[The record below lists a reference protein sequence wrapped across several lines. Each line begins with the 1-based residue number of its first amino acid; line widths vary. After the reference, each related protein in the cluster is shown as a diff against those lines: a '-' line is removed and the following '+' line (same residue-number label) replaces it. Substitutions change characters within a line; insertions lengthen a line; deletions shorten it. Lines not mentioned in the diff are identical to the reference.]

1 MADLTSQNELAVNGV
16 QWGVSL
22 MAVGTVNI
30 NNPGSMLTFRNRRYP
45 EEMLSQ
51 GTAKYEEALNAYNIL
66 MLYSGVQVHC
76 SVNVVHSAA
85 ICVSARGKRI
95 LVGSNQTE
103 PFEYVLVHARLYMHA
118 CAQTH
123 TASAHGFHEKK
134 SIVTSACV
142 LHPLQFSISSLETQ
156 SADSIGSVLGSD
168 GFYSATELYRY
179 KNARYRTRFL
189 LLR

>member
-1 MADLTSQNELAVNGV
+1 
-16 QWGVSL
+16 

-30 NNPGSMLTFRNRRYP
+30 NNPGFMLTFRNRRYP

-123 TASAHGFHEKK
+123 TQLQHMASTKK
-134 SIVTSACV
+134 RALSLLLVFYIHCSFPSHLWRLRV
-142 LHPLQFSISSLETQ
+142 LTPLEVSLAQMVFTQ
-156 SADSIGSVLGSD
+156 PLNYIG
-168 GFYSATELYRY
+168 T

>member
-1 MADLTSQNELAVNGV
+1 
-16 QWGVSL
+16 
-22 MAVGTVNI
+22 
-30 NNPGSMLTFRNRRYP
+30 MLTFRNRTYP

-123 TASAHGFHEKK
+123 TASAHGFHKK
-134 SIVTSACV
+134 KKKKEHCHFCLCFTSTAV
-142 LHPLQFSISSLETQ
+142 FHLISG
-156 SADSIGSVLGSD
+156 DS
-168 GFYSATELYRY
+168 EC
-179 KNARYRTRFL
+179 
-189 LLR
+189 

>member
-30 NNPGSMLTFRNRRYP
+30 NNPGFMLTFRNRRYP

-103 PFEYVLVHARLYMHA
+103 PFEYVLVHARV
-118 CAQTH
+118 CTDTH
-123 TASAHGFHEKK
+123 SFSTWLPRKKEHCHFCLCFTSTAVFH
-134 SIVTSACV
+134 
-142 LHPLQFSISSLETQ
+142 LISG
-156 SADSIGSVLGSD
+156 DS
-168 GFYSATELYRY
+168 EC
-179 KNARYRTRFL
+179 
-189 LLR
+189 

>member
-1 MADLTSQNELAVNGV
+1 M
-16 QWGVSL
+16 
-22 MAVGTVNI
+22 
-30 NNPGSMLTFRNRRYP
+30 
-45 EEMLSQ
+45 SQ

-123 TASAHGFHEKK
+123 TASAHGFHKK
-134 SIVTSACV
+134 KKKKRALS
-142 LHPLQFSISSLETQ
+142 
-156 SADSIGSVLGSD
+156 
-168 GFYSATELYRY
+168 
-179 KNARYRTRFL
+179 L
-189 LLR
+189 LLVFYIHCSFPSHLWRLRVLTPLEVSLAQMVFTQPLNYIGTKMLDIEHDFYY

>member
-1 MADLTSQNELAVNGV
+1 MADLTSQNELAVNRV

-30 NNPGSMLTFRNRRYP
+30 NNPGFMLTFRNRRYP

-123 TASAHGFHEKK
+123 TQLQHMASTKK
-134 SIVTSACV
+134 RALS
-142 LHPLQFSISSLETQ
+142 
-156 SADSIGSVLGSD
+156 
-168 GFYSATELYRY
+168 
-179 KNARYRTRFL
+179 L
-189 LLR
+189 LLVFYIHCSFLSHLWRLRVLTPLEVSLAQMVFTQPLNYIGTKMLDIEHDFYY